1 MSARIYCFANQKG
14 GVAKTTTAVNLGAY
28 LAQAGRRVLLVDTD
42 PQGNATT
49 SLGVDPRGLKVSLYN
64 VLIEKLPI
72 QQALTLTERVGLD
85 LIPASTALAGA
96 EVEMARM
103 MARERLLSRALQPLL
118 SSYDYVLIDDPPSL
132 GLLTING
139 LTAAH
144 GVLIP
149 VQCEYLALE
158 GLSLLLGTIQQVREV
173 LNERLALTGVL
184 LTMYDSRTNL
194 GQQVVEEVKNYFP
207 DKVFRAIIPRNVR
220 LSEAPSYGQTILSYA
235 PTSPGALAYQAF
247 AAEFL
252 QREEKRGEEKG
263 QEEKEQ
269 EEKAQPGQPS
279 VAPIP
284 PGGQGATTMIAQ
296 KAQEGVYDQ

>member
-72 QQALTLTERVGLD
+72 QQALTLTERDGLD